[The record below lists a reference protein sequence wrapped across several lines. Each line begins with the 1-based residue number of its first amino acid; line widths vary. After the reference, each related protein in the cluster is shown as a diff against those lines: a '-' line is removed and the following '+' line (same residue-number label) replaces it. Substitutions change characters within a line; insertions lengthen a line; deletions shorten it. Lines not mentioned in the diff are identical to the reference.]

1 MGDNLAEEENKMEVE
16 MIKFQKVRDEERKM
30 LNEKMN
36 KTEQQSD
43 FLIKEL
49 MASNMRYSDPAKVM
63 EALEADKK
71 QMEDQFKIANG
82 DIEKLKE
89 KEVLRAMQMM
99 MEEEMQKKATIK
111 LYEDRQGVIQ
121 SAMTSTL
128 ENDKAVEEVLS
139 SKGKQQTELI
149 SKMLEDEKYQREA
162 FQALLVQQ
170 DHRALEITD
179 QLAMIQ
185 NELAAPTM
193 VEMKKRDMKVE
204 FELEMMVDKR
214 ETLTKLLLDLMEKK
228 QQRADDLQKMMKDM
242 ETGKEE
248 EQENYWLIQY
258 QKLLDSK
265 PKGLESAEKSLDTK
279 VKDLLSSCGG
289 EEYLPLFA
297 KKQIS
302 MKELLFME
310 DKDLMELG
318 VSSEYIRKKIKASVD
333 EYQEMGNKLKAKL
346 SSIENGESAD
356 PSAPPT
362 EMDELAPTAPPI
374 ETFQSAEC
382 VVCMERRCD
391 IIFLPCGHLCSCS
404 LCDRDLALCPLC
416 RAAIAQRVRI

>member
-1 MGDNLAEEENKMEVE
+1 MGTKQKKKLLDNLAEEENKMEVE
-16 MIKFQKVRDEERKM
+16 MLKYQKIRDEERKL
-30 LNEKMN
+30 LNDKMN

-49 MASNMRYSDPAKVM
+49 MDSNMRYSDPAKVM

-71 QMEDQFKIANG
+71 QMEDQFKIASG

-179 QLAMIQ
+179 QMVMIQ
-185 NELAAPTM
+185 NELAALTM

-204 FELEMMVDKR
+204 FELECMVEKR
-214 ETLTKLLLDLMEKK
+214 GTLTKLLLDLMEKK

-265 PKGLESAEKSLDTK
+265 PKGLESDEKNLDTK

-318 VSSEYIRKKIKASVD
+318 VSSEYIRKKIKASVE
-333 EYQEMGNKLKAKL
+333 EYQEMGNNLKAKL
-346 SSIENGESAD
+346 SSIENGES
-356 PSAPPT
+356 
-362 EMDELAPTAPPI
+362 
-374 ETFQSAEC
+374 
-382 VVCMERRCD
+382 
-391 IIFLPCGHLCSCS
+391 
-404 LCDRDLALCPLC
+404 
-416 RAAIAQRVRI
+416 